1 MNKIIIIILTVVPR
15 AMIVYQMEIDFAIF
29 NQLIIN
35 KCMKKIRN

>member
-15 AMIVYQMEIDFAIF
+15 AMTVYQMEIDFAIF

-35 KCMKKIRN
+35 ECMKRIRN